1 VASTVAA
8 VTWASPARAACDGA
22 HAASDVDSLPPAWR
36 RALEA
41 LLEASA
47 REGHP
52 WSCSGALVA
61 LVLDGLTGP
70 GQLTI
75 TPNDAPPLTRAVEDP
90 DEVVPVGEALLARPL
105 ERPPPPP
112 PAPILRTVDE
122 LPARVER
129 PPAPPATVPVLSNEP
144 RLLIDM
150 LASARWSGSPAT
162 VWTGGVLR
170 ASLPFGPWS
179 VGVWGRFEIA
189 AAELDPVP
197 SDFWMYS
204 GSVGLSLGRRF
215 VARPLELW
223 AFVDASVAIVS
234 IDGGPDGT
242 PLGAQGARAD
252 PRVGLRLQGAVP
264 FAPRWRAIFA
274 LDGEIG
280 PVGLAS
286 ERHRII
292 STLLPPIP
300 DFTLGASIGAEIAQ

>member
-1 VASTVAA
+1 MAS
-8 VTWASPARAACDGA
+8 ASPARAACDGA
-22 HAASDVDSLPPAWR
+22 HASSDLASLPPAWR
-36 RALEA
+36 GALEA
-41 LLEASA
+41 LLEAAA

-61 LVLDGLTGP
+61 LALDGLAGP
-70 GQLTI
+70 GRLTVSP
-75 TPNDAPPLTRAVEDP
+75 TDAPALTRVVDDP

-112 PAPILRTVDE
+112 PPPPLRTVDE
-122 LPARVER
+122 LPARAER
-129 PPAPPATVPVLSNEP
+129 PLAPPAVPPGQTNDP

-150 LASARWSGSPAT
+150 LGSVRWSGSPAT
-162 VWTGGVLR
+162 VWTGGVVR

-189 AAELDPVP
+189 TAELYPVP
-197 SDFWMYS
+197 SDFWMFS
-204 GSVGLSLGRRF
+204 ASAGLSLGRRF

-223 AFVDASVAIVS
+223 GLVDASVAIVS

-242 PLGAQGARAD
+242 PLGAEGARAD
-252 PRVGLRLQGAVP
+252 PRVGLRLQGAIP

-274 LDGEIG
+274 LDGEVG
-280 PVGLAS
+280 PMGLAN

-300 DFTLGASIGAEIAQ
+300 DFTLGASVGAEIAQ